1 MICTASLLAVLGWHY
16 TTFSL
21 AQPDG
26 YRAATEAPEKM
37 DGAPMLFPLWEVT
50 HIRDASVYE
59 ISKTVRGVAVEGSSD
74 GLSVGDTVTV
84 KGHFRASDQAVV
96 ETERIDHPL
105 RRVKGLLSI
114 IGLILGAGLGRRFFG
129 WESGRVVLRG

>member
-1 MICTASLLAVLGWHY
+1 MISAAILLVLLGWHY
-16 TTFSL
+16 TSFSL

-26 YRAATEAPEKM
+26 YRAAIQAPDAME
-37 DGAPMLFPLWEVT
+37 GTLLLFPLWEVT

-59 ISKTVRGVAVEGSSD
+59 ISKTVRDVAVVGSSH

-84 KGHFRASDQAVV
+84 RGHFRASDQAVV
-96 ETERIDHPL
+96 ELERIDHPL
-105 RRVKGLLSI
+105 RRVKALLSI
-114 IGLILGAGLGRRFFG
+114 IGLLLGAGLVPRFFG